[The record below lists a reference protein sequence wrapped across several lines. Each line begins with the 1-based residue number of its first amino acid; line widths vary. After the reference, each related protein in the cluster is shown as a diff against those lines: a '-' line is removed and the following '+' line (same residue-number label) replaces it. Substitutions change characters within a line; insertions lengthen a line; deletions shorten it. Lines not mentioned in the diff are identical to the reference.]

1 MRLSQEQDMSEF
13 FTVSVLIATFASG
26 VRLATPYLLAA
37 LGETLGQRSGVLN
50 LGVDGVMLLSSFF
63 AYWTVLESGS
73 RLLGVI
79 IGILVGLIMGAIY
92 AVATLTFKAD
102 QGISGIGIF
111 LFGLGFSELLFLEQ
125 VGTPRS
131 IPSFRKTKIPLLG
144 DIPHIGD
151 IFFNHTLIVYLAFA
165 LVPVI
170 AWVMHKTTFGLNLRA
185 VGETPSAADSVGIS
199 VNRVRA
205 ATILFGNAMA
215 GLAGAAL
222 TIQLGTFQNNITN
235 GMGFIA
241 VALVYFGGW
250 KASGVLAGSLLYG
263 LVTAVI
269 TKWKT
274 LGIVTGAAAS
284 LTTMAPAVLT
294 VLALAVI
301 ARRTTS
307 TPSALTLPFT
317 RGD

>member
-1 MRLSQEQDMSEF
+1 
-13 FTVSVLIATFASG
+13 
-26 VRLATPYLLAA
+26 
-37 LGETLGQRSGVLN
+37 
-50 LGVDGVMLLSSFF
+50 
-63 AYWTVLESGS
+63 
-73 RLLGVI
+73 
-79 IGILVGLIMGAIY
+79 
-92 AVATLTFKAD
+92 
-102 QGISGIGIF
+102 
-111 LFGLGFSELLFLEQ
+111 
-125 VGTPRS
+125 
-131 IPSFRKTKIPLLG
+131 
-144 DIPHIGD
+144 
-151 IFFNHTLIVYLAFA
+151 
-165 LVPVI
+165 
-170 AWVMHKTTFGLNLRA
+170 MHKTTFGLNLRA

-222 TIQLGTFQNNITN
+222 TIQLGTFQNNVTN